1 MHIPIFLNFSY
12 FIKIMNTSFTAFNNK
27 TYLNI
32 QKAITVNTRADNH
45 CLTYYKLYIQKNIS
59 FFLFEKIP

>member
-1 MHIPIFLNFSY
+1 
-12 FIKIMNTSFTAFNNK
+12 MNTSFTAFNNK

-45 CLTYYKLYIQKNIS
+45 CLTYYKLYIQKNTLKKTHKES
-59 FFLFEKIP
+59 QS

>member
-1 MHIPIFLNFSY
+1 
-12 FIKIMNTSFTAFNNK
+12 MNTSFTAFNNK